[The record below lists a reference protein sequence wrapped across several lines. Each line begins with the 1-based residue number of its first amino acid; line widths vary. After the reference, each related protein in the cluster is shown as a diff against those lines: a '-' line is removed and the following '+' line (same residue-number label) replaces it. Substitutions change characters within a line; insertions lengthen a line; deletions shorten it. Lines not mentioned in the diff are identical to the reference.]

1 MEKHREKKHLSL
13 KPELHARTAVTHGK
27 FNTLRIIR
35 EAKNFPDFFILGID
49 NFARAL
55 YIINIK
61 IASAIFEGGV
71 KVSPLKKGQKLT
83 ENPKNVSLNLRL
95 TKSEAEDIQYC
106 ADKLKTS
113 RTNVINMGVQKVKA
127 EIDKK

>member
-1 MEKHREKKHLSL
+1 M
-13 KPELHARTAVTHGK
+13 
-27 FNTLRIIR
+27 
-35 EAKNFPDFFILGID
+35 KNSPDFFVLGID
-49 NFARAL
+49 NFARAM

-61 IASAIFEGGV
+61 IALAIFKGGV

>member
-1 MEKHREKKHLSL
+1 MK
-13 KPELHARTAVTHGK
+13 
-27 FNTLRIIR
+27 
-35 EAKNFPDFFILGID
+35 LGID
-49 NFARAL
+49 NFARAM

-61 IASAIFEGGV
+61 IALAIIKGGV